1 MTTNTTINYAK
12 LADAAADTYTSARDA
27 LNRAADAYKEYTRGT
42 MRYFEDAMAGIKN
55 GLGTL
60 GN

>member
-12 LADAAADTYTSARDA
+12 LADDAADTYTSARDRLSKA
-27 LNRAADAYKEYTRGT
+27 ISRAAKNMQGR
-42 MRYFEDAMAGIKN
+42 IKN